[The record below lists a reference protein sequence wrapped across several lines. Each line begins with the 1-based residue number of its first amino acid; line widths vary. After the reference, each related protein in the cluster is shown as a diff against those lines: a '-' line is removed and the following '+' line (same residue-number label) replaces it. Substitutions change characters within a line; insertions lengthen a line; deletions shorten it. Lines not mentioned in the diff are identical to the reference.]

1 MAGDPFGERYHR
13 RAVVGADDQIAFPVT
28 GFEAFL
34 DIGRTVTD
42 GSDVTEW
49 VAFCLFTAAAWLP
62 PPAAARKPPPGA
74 SLYTC
79 LCEEGSLLL
88 WLV

>member
-1 MAGDPFGERYHR
+1 MWAGDPFGERYHR

-62 PPAAARKPPPGA
+62 PPATAR
-74 SLYTC
+74 
-79 LCEEGSLLL
+79 
-88 WLV
+88 

>member
-13 RAVVGADDQIAFPVT
+13 RAVTGADDQIAFPVT

-42 GSDVTEW
+42 GSDVTEL

-62 PPAAARKPPPGA
+62 PPAAAR
-74 SLYTC
+74 
-79 LCEEGSLLL
+79 
-88 WLV
+88 